1 MHKGTVISLCD
12 LTGIMVQ
19 PWVDAGYRAVL
30 VDPQHQVTASEGEGQ
45 IEKLACTILEAM
57 PLPNQSTS
65 SGAMAMRGV
74 ALRAT
79 A

>member
-30 VDPQHQVTASEGEGQ
+30 VDPQHEQQSNQGGV
-45 IEKLACTILEAM
+45 EKLPFTILEAM
-57 PLPNQSTS
+57 PRLS
-65 SGAMAMRGV
+65 
-74 ALRAT
+74 
-79 A
+79 